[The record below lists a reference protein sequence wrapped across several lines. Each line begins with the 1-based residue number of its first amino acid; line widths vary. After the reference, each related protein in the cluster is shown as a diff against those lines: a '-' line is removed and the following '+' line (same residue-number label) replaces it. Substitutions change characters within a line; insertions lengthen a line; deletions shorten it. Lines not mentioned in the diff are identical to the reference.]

1 MRAWQKYGSELLE
14 NIIVKHA
21 IIMFKHTNIMGEAE
35 KYYVQVPS
43 GNAAWQHWH
52 HRGGK
57 RYKGGIRNKETNIF
71 IKDQVT

>member
-57 RYKGGIRNKETNIF
+57 RYKGGIRSKETNIF